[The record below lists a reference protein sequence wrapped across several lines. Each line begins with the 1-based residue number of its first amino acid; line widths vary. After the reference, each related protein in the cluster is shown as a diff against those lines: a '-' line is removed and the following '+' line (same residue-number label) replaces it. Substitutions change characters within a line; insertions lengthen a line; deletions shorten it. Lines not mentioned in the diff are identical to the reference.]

1 MREKSILGIVAVLIL
16 LLIGVLFVVPMMGMI
31 MWGPIMGGGMMGG
44 WGYPTGMRWGL
55 MSIGMLIPLGFIV
68 LLIVGAYFFLTPR
81 GATAE
86 IGNALKIL
94 DERYAKGELT
104 RDQYLEM
111 KQNITKK

>member
-1 MREKSILGIVAVLIL
+1 
-16 LLIGVLFVVPMMGMI
+16 
-31 MWGPIMGGGMMGG
+31 MGG

-68 LLIVGAYFFLTPR
+68 LLIVGAYFLLTPR

-86 IGNALKIL
+86 TENALKIL